1 MDAPVSTTFTYTRR
15 EYVLAMRRHYKS
27 TLRVKFD
34 IVGGLLAVAGGL
46 YLALIAHSGAVGW
59 LLAGLGAALLAIVA
73 YAMLLLPH
81 IIYSSQPKLA
91 KEYALSFADDC
102 IRFKTEDI
110 DSTVQWSLYHAWLS
124 DDQFYI
130 LYHGKRNLTVIP
142 RRALADADDT
152 LRKLLTAHIGAP
164 RSYAVRIPSA

>member
-1 MDAPVSTTFTYTRR
+1 
-15 EYVLAMRRHYKS
+15 
-27 TLRVKFD
+27 
-34 IVGGLLAVAGGL
+34 
-46 YLALIAHSGAVGW
+46 
-59 LLAGLGAALLAIVA
+59 
-73 YAMLLLPH
+73 MLLLPH

-142 RRALADADDT
+142 RRAT
-152 LRKLLTAHIGAP
+152 RGRRRHTAEVTHSTYRSAKVVRGQDSVRMTKSPKCSPGSRP
-164 RSYAVRIPSA
+164 RA